1 MTSPLSPNAA
11 HSLPQAIT
19 DHLEHDGF
27 TFLPAKQSRAWL
39 EAYGLKD
46 WDSFAA
52 SWNHLGVDW
61 YMADGGRYRR
71 RRYGTFSITNET
83 ITRKQ
88 HQPHYQS
95 RDYNLLNGGVE
106 RWFSPITDE
115 IGQHSA
121 LLAILQAS
129 SHMADTLTPH
139 EDTPTSW
146 HVEVHQFRI
155 EAAAEG
161 TGHPT
166 PEGMHRDG
174 VDWVFVF
181 MVNRT
186 NIREGVTSIHA
197 LDKTSELGSFT
208 LTTPL
213 DTAIV
218 NDHRVYHGVTP
229 VEPETPGKPAYRD
242 VLVVT
247 LRYE

>member
-52 SWNHLGVDW
+52 SWNHLGVDR

-71 RRYGTFSITNET
+71 RRYGTFSITNGT

-129 SHMADTLTPH
+129 SHMADTLTPMK
-139 EDTPTSW
+139 TPQPLGMLRFINSVLKPPPKVPGTQRQRECIAMVSTGSLSSW
-146 HVEVHQFRI
+146 SIARI
-155 EAAAEG
+155 
-161 TGHPT
+161 
-166 PEGMHRDG
+166 
-174 VDWVFVF
+174 FVK
-181 MVNRT
+181 V
-186 NIREGVTSIHA
+186 
-197 LDKTSELGSFT
+197 
-208 LTTPL
+208 
-213 DTAIV
+213 
-218 NDHRVYHGVTP
+218 
-229 VEPETPGKPAYRD
+229 
-242 VLVVT
+242 
-247 LRYE
+247 